1 MLSCVSPVASHTFYS
16 AHSEV
21 PELTPHSGP
30 DDNTISFAH
39 LDTGPDSQLSGMGPA
54 DELAG
59 LNVSAHTSEGFDLS
73 WEIKP
78 PAVYDSLV
86 VECRGSLQTLAVTEE
101 RLSGDSTHSR
111 VRGLNASTEYRVT
124 LHGVSGSNRSL
135 LLEAVAVTGTG
146 VSLGA
151 HVDRRPLRSVVMT
164 LFWGGEACLVV
175 LLSCCYGFEER
186 PDSLWS
192 SE

>member
-1 MLSCVSPVASHTFYS
+1 MFTLCAIPCVLSCVSPVASHTFYS

-30 DDNTISFAH
+30 DDNIISFAH
-39 LDTGPDSQLSGMGPA
+39 LDTAPDSQLSGMGPA

-86 VECRGSLQTLAVTEE
+86 VECRGSLQTLAVREE
-101 RLSGDSTHSR
+101 RLSGDSTRSR
-111 VRGLNASTEYRVT
+111 IRGLNASTEYRVT

-151 HVDRRPLRSVVMT
+151 HVDRRPLRIVVMT
-164 LFWGGEACLVV
+164 LFWG
-175 LLSCCYGFEER
+175 
-186 PDSLWS
+186 
-192 SE
+192 